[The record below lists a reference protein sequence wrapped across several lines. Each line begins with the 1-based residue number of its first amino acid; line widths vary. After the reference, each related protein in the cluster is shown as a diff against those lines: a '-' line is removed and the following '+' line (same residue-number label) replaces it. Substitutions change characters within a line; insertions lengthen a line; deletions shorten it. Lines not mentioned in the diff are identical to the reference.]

1 MCGGS
6 SSRLMMVSALVR
18 MVVGACR
25 TVGSGS
31 SPAAT
36 DAGYGRGGGIIG
48 VLI

>member
-1 MCGGS
+1 MCGCS

-36 DAGYGRGGGIIG
+36 NAGCGQGGGVIG
-48 VLI
+48 VLT